1 MTPLDTSARFPY
13 NKNMEE
19 INPKQ
24 IYTTEETR
32 KFLKISKSTIKR
44 LLKGGIIKA
53 YKVGGQYRI
62 WGAEILR
69 LVSPEVESGA
79 RQVYRRL
86 KNKAKRTL
94 AKW

>member
-1 MTPLDTSARFPY
+1 MSGWLSY

-19 INPKQ
+19 IKPNQ

-32 KFLKISKSTIKR
+32 DFLKISESTIKR
-44 LLKGGIIKA
+44 LLKRGAIKA

-62 WGAEILR
+62 WGREILR

-86 KNKAKRTL
+86 KEKTKKTI

>member
-1 MTPLDTSARFPY
+1 MA
-13 NKNMEE
+13 E
-19 INPKQ
+19 IKPNQ

-32 KFLKISKSTIKR
+32 DFLRISESTIKR
-44 LLKGGIIKA
+44 LFKKGAIKA

-79 RQVYRRL
+79 RQVYRRF
-86 KNKAKRTL
+86 KEKTKRTI